1 MLGWKRAQT
10 NPGRSTLSRKE
21 TRGSPRASRRRRP
34 VLEPLEGR
42 RVPTVTS
49 AVDADGV
56 LTVSSNAA
64 DQIAIATDS
73 GGDVTVDGS
82 DPGTGAFPAAS
93 VTGISILGG
102 PGANVIDFRAFDI
115 LQFPELESLTIDG
128 GGGNDWILGPQSS
141 STSFYVMAPDQ
152 GILGG
157 PAFAPIPI
165 CTFQNIPNLGAGT
178 PADSFVFG
186 DGAGLSGT
194 VEGDGGGTLDLSELD
209 DAQSVALTGS
219 GASGFDGTATALGGG
234 FEQIGSVFGPTGQG
248 SLAGEDVASTW
259 TLDGAPTYSDGQQT
273 LAVSGFQDLLG
284 GDAGNDFEIIGDATG
299 QFTADLFGGAGDDV
313 FRFQGDAQLVGSI
326 DGGPGFD
333 TLSYAE
339 FGSSIDVQL
348 DGSDATGFG
357 GTEAASFSGG
367 GFKGIDEIIGSPADA
382 GPSLLI
388 GEDAPSAWSLGPD
401 STYSDG
407 SNPLAFQGFG
417 IVEGSPA
424 SANTFRVAAS
434 PQSWTIIGGASTDLL
449 QVDAGGRAATVTP
462 TAVMVDGMG
471 TISYS
476 GIGNVSII
484 DQAGPDIVLDQSHTP
499 EPVPLG
505 QDVEV
510 VLTVTNNGPSAAN
523 QVVLT
528 DATPAGLAFVSAAP
542 SQGTVVVAGGTLTA
556 DLGALAV
563 GGRATVNVTLRAQ
576 AAGAWVNSALVA
588 DSDPDV
594 HSDVV
599 GDSQTIDVVGT
610 SVDTT
615 GLRIVAVQPRGGGR
629 KRMSIVLTFNQP
641 LDPAGAVVRSHYK
654 IKGPVRGGRI
664 RPRHDRGIRIKRVI
678 YEPASLA
685 VIILPAVRLPPGRT
699 FLLSVSGLLDAH
711 GDLLDGAGD
720 GQPGSPYRVLFHG
733 HLRSPPP
740 RRDSSCAE
748 IGSSAWRRTPG

>member
-1 MLGWKRAQT
+1 M
-10 NPGRSTLSRKE
+10 
-21 TRGSPRASRRRRP
+21 
-34 VLEPLEGR
+34 V
-42 RVPTVTS
+42 
-49 AVDADGV
+49 
-56 LTVSSNAA
+56 
-64 DQIAIATDS
+64 
-73 GGDVTVDGS
+73 
-82 DPGTGAFPAAS
+82 
-93 VTGISILGG
+93 
-102 PGANVIDFRAFDI
+102 
-115 LQFPELESLTIDG
+115 
-128 GGGNDWILGPQSS
+128 
-141 STSFYVMAPDQ
+141 PDQ

-165 CTFQNIPNLGAGT
+165 CIFQDIPNLGAGT
-178 PADSFVFG
+178 PSDSFVFG
-186 DGAGLSGT
+186 DGASLSGM
-194 VEGDGGGTLDLSELD
+194 VEGDGGGTLDLSELSD
-209 DAQSVALTGS
+209 PQSVALTGS
-219 GASGFDGTATALGGG
+219 GVSGFGGTATARGGG

-273 LAVSGFQDLLG
+273 LAFSGFQDLLD
-284 GDAGNDFEIIGDATG
+284 GDGGNDFEIIGDATG

-313 FRFQGDAQLVGSI
+313 FRFQGGAQLVGSI

-348 DGSDATGFG
+348 DGSDATGFS

-367 GFKGIDEIIGSPADA
+367 GFQGIDEIIGSPADA
-382 GPSLLI
+382 VPSLLI

-407 SNPLAFQGFG
+407 TNILAFQGLG
-417 IVEGSPA
+417 IVQGRPG

-434 PQSWTIIGGASTDLL
+434 PQSWTIIGGAPTDPL

-484 DQAGPDIVLDQSHTP
+484 DQAGPGIVLDQSHTP

-510 VLTVTNNGPSAAN
+510 VLTVTNNGPSAAAP
-523 QVVLT
+523 VVLT
-528 DATPAGLAFVSAAP
+528 DVTPAGLAPTARGS
-542 SQGTVVVAGGTLTA
+542 SSSRGGTLTA

-563 GGRATVNVTLRAQ
+563 GGRVTVHVTLRAQ

-599 GDSQTIDVVGT
+599 GSSQTIDVVGT
-610 SVDTT
+610 SVDMTD
-615 GLRIVAVQPRGGGR
+615 LRIVAVQPRGDG
-629 KRMSIVLTFNQP
+629 KRTSIVLTFNQP

-654 IKGPVRGGRI
+654 IMGPIRGGRI
-664 RPRHDRGIRIKRVI
+664 RPWDDCGIRIKRVI

-685 VIILPAVRLPPGRT
+685 VIIVPAVRLPPGRT
-699 FLLSVSGLLDAH
+699 FLLCVSGLLDAH
-711 GDLLDGAGD
+711 GDLLDGAND
-720 GQPGSPYRVLFHG
+720 GQPGSPYGVLFHG
-733 HLRSPPP
+733 HPRFPPP
-740 RRDSSCAE
+740 GRDSSCAE
-748 IGSSAWRRTPG
+748 TGSSAWRRTP